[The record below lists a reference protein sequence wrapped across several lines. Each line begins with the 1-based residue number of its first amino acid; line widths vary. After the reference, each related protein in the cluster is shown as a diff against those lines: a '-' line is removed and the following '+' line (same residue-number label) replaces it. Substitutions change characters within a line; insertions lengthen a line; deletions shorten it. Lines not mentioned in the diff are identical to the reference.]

1 MTKNN
6 NLKAV
11 IDYMDERKDNPFKRI
26 ARVTY
31 YDIALQA
38 VVGET
43 PPLPFEVA
51 LGAAS
56 RRISEAETRFE
67 EIEIYG
73 FDGEFIEYSHYS
85 ENL

>member
-1 MTKNN
+1 MTKNRD
-6 NLKAV
+6 LKAV
-11 IDYMDERKDNPFKRI
+11 IDYMDERTANPFKRI

-31 YDIALQA
+31 YDIAKQA
-38 VVGET
+38 KVAET
-43 PPLPFEVA
+43 PPIPFGVA

-56 RRISEAETRFE
+56 RRINEAESRFE

>member
-1 MTKNN
+1 MTKNRH
-6 NLKAV
+6 LKAV
-11 IDYMDERKDNPFKRI
+11 IDYMDERHVNPGKRI

-31 YDIALQA
+31 YDIAKQA

-43 PPLPFEVA
+43 PPIPFDVA

-56 RRISEAETRFE
+56 RRINEAETRFE

>member
-11 IDYMDERKDNPFKRI
+11 IDYMDERKDNPLKRI

-31 YDIALQA
+31 YDIAQQEKVA
-38 VVGET
+38 ET
-43 PPLPFEVA
+43 PPLPFDVA

-56 RRISEAETRFE
+56 RRINESESRFE

>member
-11 IDYMDERKDNPFKRI
+11 IHYMDERTDNPFKRI

-31 YDIALQA
+31 YDIAQQ
-38 VVGET
+38 VKVGET
-43 PPLPFEVA
+43 QPLPFDEA
-51 LGAAS
+51 LSEAS
-56 RRISEAETRFE
+56 RRIIESNTRFE

>member
-1 MTKNN
+1 MTKNR

-11 IDYMDERKDNPFKRI
+11 IDYMEEGFKNPFKRI

-31 YDIALQA
+31 YDIAQQA
-38 VVGET
+38 KVAET
-43 PPLPFEVA
+43 PPLPFGVA

-56 RRISEAETRFE
+56 RRINESESRFE

-73 FDGEFIEYSHYS
+73 FNGEFIEYSHYS

>member
-1 MTKNN
+1 MTKNR

-11 IDYMDERKDNPFKRI
+11 IDYTDGIIGNPFKRV

-31 YDIALQA
+31 YDIAKQA

-43 PPLPFEVA
+43 PPIPFDVA

-56 RRISEAETRFE
+56 RRINEAETRFE

>member
-1 MTKNN
+1 MTKNR

-11 IDYMDERKDNPFKRI
+11 IDYMDERTDNPFKRI

-31 YDIALQA
+31 YDIAQQEKA
-38 VVGET
+38 GET
-43 PPLPFEVA
+43 PPLPFEIA

-56 RRISEAETRFE
+56 RRINEAETRFE

>member
-11 IDYMDERKDNPFKRI
+11 IDYMEDGYNNPFKRI

-31 YDIALQA
+31 YDIAQQ
-38 VVGET
+38 VKVGET
-43 PPLPFEVA
+43 PPIPFEIA

-56 RRISEAETRFE
+56 RRINEAESRFE

>member
-1 MTKNN
+1 MTKNR

-11 IDYMDERKDNPFKRI
+11 IDYMEEGFKNPFKRI

-31 YDIALQA
+31 YDIAQQEKVA
-38 VVGET
+38 ET
-43 PPLPFEVA
+43 PPLPFGVA

-73 FDGEFIEYSHYS
+73 LDGEFIEYSHYS

>member
-1 MTKNN
+1 MTKNRD
-6 NLKAV
+6 LKAV
-11 IDYMDERKDNPFKRI
+11 IDYMDERTDNPFKRI

-31 YDIALQA
+31 YDIAQQ
-38 VVGET
+38 VKTGET
-43 PPLPFEVA
+43 PPLPFDVA